1 MNEQPQYYRA
11 RLHVLEELVSSGK
24 NDEKT
29 QVLNR
34 NGMFSPEQN
43 EAELIRTAPKQ
54 SNAALFFTELTR
66 FNTWFAMHP
75 EKVCG
80 KEVITTSREFPIQV
94 RGTKEDII
102 HTIQQRQSTN
112 EIELE
117 ALSLE
122 LELQLLAI

>member
-11 RLHVLEELVSSGK
+11 RLQVLEQLLSSGK
-24 NDEKT
+24 NDDKT

-34 NGMFSPEQN
+34 NGMFTHEQN
-43 EAELIRTAPKQ
+43 EAELIRNAPKQ
-54 SNAALFFTELTR
+54 TNAAFSFTELTR

-80 KEVITTSREFPIQV
+80 KEVVTTSREFPIKV
-94 RGTKEDII
+94 SGTKEDII
-102 HTIQQRQSTN
+102 RTIKQTMPTN
-112 EIELE
+112 ELELE

-122 LELQLLAI
+122 LELELLKL